1 MIQGGDMGEQHDR
14 WPGGLLISGG
24 IVVTMDPERSIFR
37 RGAILIKGDRIEAV
51 GTSDDLEARY
61 TDAERFDAT
70 NRLVLPGFIDTHVHL
85 SEHIVRSL
93 IPDNAPDWMSR
104 WLMPIY
110 ASLSPED
117 EYTSAMLA
125 FIEMAKTGTTTF
137 CEAGT
142 CINPEAALEALQKVG
157 LRGILG
163 RWTWDLR
170 PAPERMKQT
179 TDEALRANEDLIKT
193 VGELSNDRIMAWPLI
208 LGMGTA
214 SEQLMRGAKA
224 LADRLGLGMGMM
236 HASSIPSLETRE
248 TIQSLRQFEKWGLLG
263 RNLKLTHMVYVDD
276 DDINLLKKYEVKISH
291 CPTAAMKHCKGLT
304 RFGKF
309 PEMVEK
315 GVCVSLGADSAN
327 GSDHINMLRI
337 MNVVAALYKD
347 VHMKE
352 SLLPA
357 ETVLEMATI
366 RGAEALLLEK
376 QIGSIEPGKKADF
389 VVFDRNHPEWHPLL
403 NITGSLVYSAAETSI
418 STVFVGGRIILENGK
433 MSNLDEEEIYRN
445 ADELSLK
452 LLKRANIPLPSR
464 WPLI

>member
-1 MIQGGDMGEQHDR
+1 M
-14 WPGGLLISGG
+14 
-24 IVVTMDPERSIFR
+24 T
-37 RGAILIKGDRIEAV
+37 
-51 GTSDDLEARY
+51 
-61 TDAERFDAT
+61 
-70 NRLVLPGFIDTHVHL
+70 
-85 SEHIVRSL
+85 
-93 IPDNAPDWMSR
+93 
-104 WLMPIY
+104 
-110 ASLSPED
+110 
-117 EYTSAMLA
+117 
-125 FIEMAKTGTTTF
+125 KTGTTTF

-142 CINPEAALEALQKVG
+142 CINPEAALQALQKIG

-163 RWTWDLR
+163 RWTWDL
-170 PAPERMKQT
+170 PTAPERMKQT
-179 TDEALRANEDLIKT
+179 TDQALQANEDLIGTIRK
-193 VGELSNDRIMAWPLI
+193 LSNDKIMAWPLI

-214 SEQLMRGAKA
+214 SEQLMRDAKA

-248 TIQSLRQFEKWGLLG
+248 SIQSLRQFEEWGLLG
-263 RNLKLTHMVYVDD
+263 KNLKLTHMVYVDE
-276 DDINLLKKYEVKISH
+276 DDINLLKNYEVKISH
-291 CPTAAMKHCKGLT
+291 CPMAAMKHCKGLT

-327 GSDHINMLRI
+327 GSDHVNMLRI

-352 SLLPA
+352 SVLPA

-376 QIGSIEPGKKADF
+376 QIGSIELGKKADF
-389 VVFDRNHPEWHPLL
+389 VLFDLDYPGWRPLL
-403 NITGSLVYSAAETSI
+403 NIPGSLVYSASESSI
-418 STVFVGGRIILENGK
+418 ATVFVGGKIILENGK
-433 MSNLDEEEIYRN
+433 MLNIDEDEIYRN

-452 LLKRANIPLPSR
+452 LLKRANVPLPSR

>member
-1 MIQGGDMGEQHDR
+1 
-14 WPGGLLISGG
+14 
-24 IVVTMDPERSIFR
+24 
-37 RGAILIKGDRIEAV
+37 
-51 GTSDDLEARY
+51 
-61 TDAERFDAT
+61 
-70 NRLVLPGFIDTHVHL
+70 
-85 SEHIVRSL
+85 
-93 IPDNAPDWMSR
+93 
-104 WLMPIY
+104 
-110 ASLSPED
+110 
-117 EYTSAMLA
+117 
-125 FIEMAKTGTTTF
+125 
-137 CEAGT
+137 
-142 CINPEAALEALQKVG
+142 
-157 LRGILG
+157 
-163 RWTWDLR
+163 
-170 PAPERMKQT
+170 
-179 TDEALRANEDLIKT
+179 
-193 VGELSNDRIMAWPLI
+193 MAWPLI

-214 SEQLMRGAKA
+214 SEQLMRDAKA

-352 SLLPA
+352 SVLPA

-376 QIGSIEPGKKADF
+376 QIGSIEPGKKADL
-389 VVFDRNHPEWHPLL
+389 VLFDRDHPEWRPLL
-403 NITGSLVYSAAETSI
+403 NIPGSLVYSASETQYRHR
-418 STVFVGGRIILENGK
+418 FCGREDHPGQREDVK
-433 MSNLDEEEIYRN
+433 SGRRRNLQKCR
-445 ADELSLK
+445 
-452 LLKRANIPLPSR
+452 
-464 WPLI
+464 